1 MRPGYP
7 RRLMLLCR
15 NIGAVAQESGRRCPE
30 SRAATCPRIREF
42 LHNSGTPAQQR
53 IPHNSL
59 RQDGSVTLAFVR
71 HGQTDWN
78 AQGLLQGSSDIPL
91 NETGRV
97 QARDAERMLEAWTWD
112 AVVSSPLARARET
125 ARIVAD
131 GLGLPLG
138 ASYDELVERD
148 YGPLEGT
155 PSLEAIERWP
165 DRRYPGAEPLD
176 EVVDRCLR
184 GLARIDADHPSSN
197 VVVVCHGTIMK
208 YTLIRLTGY
217 PVEVVLN
224 GTVSAIERDGAG
236 WRVLTVN
243 GEAIPE

>member
-1 MRPGYP
+1 
-7 RRLMLLCR
+7 
-15 NIGAVAQESGRRCPE
+15 
-30 SRAATCPRIREF
+30 
-42 LHNSGTPAQQR
+42 
-53 IPHNSL
+53 
-59 RQDGSVTLAFVR
+59 VTLAFVR

-78 AQGLLQGSSDIPL
+78 ARGLLQGSSDIPL

-97 QARDAERMLEAWTWD
+97 QARDAERMLEEWTWD
-112 AVVSSPLARARET
+112 AVVSSPLARARDT
-125 ARIVAD
+125 ARILAE

-138 ASYDELVERD
+138 PAYPELSERD

-155 PSLEAIERWP
+155 SSSEAIERWP

-184 GLARIDADHPSSN
+184 GLERIDADFPSSN

-224 GTVSAIERDGAG
+224 GTVSAIERDGTG
-236 WRVLTVN
+236 WRVLTIN
-243 GEAIPE
+243 GEPVQA